1 MGDWSIYN
9 SRSIIAFGCAGGPPP
24 RFEELLFR
32 SRLGLGLVSLS
43 FLVIALVAK
52 AKNPVSDTTWKF
64 LVLYRSN

>member
-24 RFEELLFR
+24 RCEELLLR

-43 FLVIALVAK
+43 FLFRFCWGPLRIGNCLRGCMMDD
-52 AKNPVSDTTWKF
+52 PS
-64 LVLYRSN
+64 Y